1 MTSQLHFP
9 VVRIVLPAADDWS
22 ELPWYGFAAE
32 GALSAQ
38 GASIPAE
45 LPKAGA
51 LEIVLPAR
59 RVSVHSLTLP
69 VQAGKHLDALIAQ
82 ALEDRLLGDK
92 ADALI
97 IPGPQ
102 HGTERRVWVCSRR
115 WLESGLERLAAA
127 GQNPD
132 RLLPEQ
138 ELLPAAAEMSGTEEG
153 SEAVLEATVF
163 ASSPSGVLFRTAE
176 GKLGLFPDETTL
188 RNLAADTPLL
198 RVDDLYRRLW
208 PSGCSRV
215 LPKALSR
222 FAKQTF
228 DRRVLYRPLA
238 LLGMSAALMLLGAV
252 IHWRQLESREA
263 RLQHEIR
270 QTFATAFPG
279 TPIVDPVLQ
288 WESKQREA
296 SQTRTD
302 ALDAVLKL
310 AARLNAPIRPRRI
323 EAGEGFVRLVVTD
336 SELAQ
341 FRAQLF
347 LGDGAS
353 KPETSPAE
361 PGLTRLSYLSART
374 TP

>member
-9 VVRIVLPAADDWS
+9 LVRIVLPAADDWS
-22 ELPWYGFAAE
+22 ELPWYGFAAG
-32 GALSAQ
+32 GAFSAQ
-38 GASIPAE
+38 GTNLPAD
-45 LPKAGA
+45 LPTADA

-69 VQAGKHLDALIAQ
+69 AQAGKHLDALIAQ

-115 WLESGLERLAAA
+115 WLENGLEKLVAA
-127 GQNPD
+127 GQHPD

-138 ELLPAAAEMSGTEEG
+138 ELLPPATEISGTGAG
-153 SEAVLEATVF
+153 SEATAEATIF
-163 ASSPSGVLFRTAE
+163 ASTPSGTLFRTAA
-176 GKLGLFPDETTL
+176 GKLGLFPDEATL
-188 RNLAADTPLL
+188 RQLTSDAPLL
-198 RVDDLYRRLW
+198 RVEDTYRRPW
-208 PSGCSRV
+208 PSGCGRA

-222 FAKQTF
+222 FARQSF

-252 IHWRQLESREA
+252 IHWRQLENREA

-323 EAGEGFVRLVVTD
+323 EAGDGFVRLVVTD

-347 LGDGAS
+347 LGDGPD

-374 TP
+374 TR

>member
-9 VVRIVLPAADDWS
+9 LVRIVLPAADDWS
-22 ELPWYGFAAE
+22 ELPWYGFAAG
-32 GALSAQ
+32 GAFSAQ
-38 GASIPAE
+38 GTNLPAD
-45 LPKAGA
+45 LPTADA

-69 VQAGKHLDALIAQ
+69 AQAGKHLDALIAQ

-92 ADALI
+92 TDALI

-115 WLESGLERLAAA
+115 WLENGLEKLVVA
-127 GQNPD
+127 GQHPD

-138 ELLPAAAEMSGTEEG
+138 ELLPPATEISGTGAG
-153 SEAVLEATVF
+153 SEATAEATIF
-163 ASSPSGVLFRTAE
+163 ASTPSGTLFRTAA
-176 GKLGLFPDETTL
+176 GKLGLFPDEATL
-188 RNLAADTPLL
+188 RQLTSDAPLL
-198 RVDDLYRRLW
+198 RVEDTYRRPW
-208 PSGCSRV
+208 PSGCGRA

-222 FAKQTF
+222 FARQSF

-252 IHWRQLESREA
+252 IHWRQLENREA

-323 EAGEGFVRLVVTD
+323 EAGDGFVRLVVTD
-336 SELAQ
+336 SEFAQ
-341 FRAQLF
+341 FRTQLF
-347 LGDGAS
+347 LDDGPD

-374 TP
+374 TR